1 MTTVTLQDI
10 EARHAEVAKMIE
22 QFRTHAAAAVFI
34 AEIVIALQPGER
46 YAGAVLN
53 DDGSIKHHLVL
64 MAGRPAKK
72 LAWQAAMNWAA
83 EVGGQLPDRQEQA
96 LLFANCKPHLEAAW
110 HWSSQVHES
119 DASDA
124 WNCDFSDG
132 HQSSNHKSYEGSA
145 VAVRRIS

>member
-1 MTTVTLQDI
+1 MNLANLPAIGADLEGGSFVGITTQPDGT
-10 EARHAEVAKMIE
+10 
-22 QFRTHAAAAVFI
+22 AAVFI

-64 MAGRPAKK
+64 MAGRPAKQ

-96 LLFANCKPHLEAAW
+96 LLFANCEPHLEAAW
-110 HWSSQVHES
+110 HWSSQVLEIDPS
-119 DASDA
+119 CA
-124 WNCDFSDG
+124 WYCTFYGGGQGNLE
-132 HQSSNHKSYEGSA
+132 KSYEGSA